1 MASAIFT
8 TFLCRQQRFLTLT
21 RSPVATQLWT
31 RLASTSVQQQQQQTA
46 NKPVN
51 LQQLKNLKVDY
62 QDDIAVV
69 QFNQENSKVN
79 TLSKGMMDEFV
90 PLFEQLQNDDKVK
103 GIVVMSAK
111 PGSFIAGADI
121 NMLESAKNRDELFK
135 ISRNGQDVM
144 HKIEQSRKPIV
155 AAIAGSCLG
164 GGFEVALACHYR
176 IAMNDKRTGFGV
188 PEIKLGLLPGAG
200 GTQRLIQK
208 LSLPDA
214 LDLVLTGKEVKTKK
228 AKSLGLVDAVVEPI
242 GPGLQT
248 AEEKNIDYLRSVA
261 VQKAK
266 ELTFKKHVKPQP
278 GLLENIKSKIMST
291 SYVQNYIF
299 EQAKKKVMSQTQ
311 GLYPAPLKILDVIK
325 QTVESGSK
333 VGYNAEAEGFAD
345 LGTTSESKA
354 LISLFHGR
362 TECKKNKYGKPER
375 EVKNIAVIGAGLMG
389 AGIAHVSIDKGF
401 NVILRDQTTKAL
413 SRGYSQITK
422 GYQGYVKRK
431 RLTNTEY
438 DRILANLECQTTFDN
453 LEKCDMVIEA
463 VFEDLGLKQKVL
475 AEIEQRIPEHCV
487 FASNTSALP
496 IHEIAANSKRP
507 EKVIGMHYF
516 SPVDKMELL
525 EIVRAKQTSD
535 DTVRSAVSV
544 GLKQGKVVIV
554 VGDGPGFYTTRLLM
568 FAGAEVFRLLQEGAS
583 PKDIDKATKKFGFPV
598 GSATLFDE
606 VGIDVAAHIARDM
619 QSVFGE
625 RLADKS
631 MPALFQDL
639 VSNNLHGRKTG
650 QGLYIY
656 QAGVKGG
663 DREVNPKFTELIKNY
678 AAEAKEQV
686 TTESI
691 QWRTG
696 LRFLNEAARCLE
708 EKIITSPTDG
718 DIGAVFGLGFPP
730 MKGGPFR
737 FMDTYGVSKIVDLMN
752 SYRSKYG
759 ERFAPTQLLVD
770 MAKEDKKFYS

>member
-1 MASAIFT
+1 MASTILKSFV
-8 TFLCRQQRFLTLT
+8 CRQQYFANLT
-21 RSPVATQLWT
+21 RSSGLWT
-31 RLASTSVQQQQQQTA
+31 RYASTAVQQS
-46 NKPVN
+46 NVN

-62 QDDIAVV
+62 QDGIAVL

-79 TLSKGMMDEFV
+79 TLSKGIMDEFV
-90 PLFEQLQNDDKVK
+90 PVFTQLQNDDKVR
-103 GIVVMSAK
+103 GIVMISAK

-121 NMLESAKNRDELFK
+121 NMLEAAKNRDELLN
-135 ISRNGQDVM
+135 ISRNGQEIM
-144 HKIEQSRKPIV
+144 NQIEQSKKPVV
-155 AAIAGSCLG
+155 AAVAGSCLG

-176 IAMNDKRTGFGV
+176 IALNDKRTGFGV
-188 PEIKLGLLPGAG
+188 PEVKLGLLPGAG
-200 GTQRLIQK
+200 GTQRLAQK

-214 LDLVLTGKEVKTKK
+214 LDVILTGKELKARK
-228 AKSLGLVDAVVEPI
+228 AKSLGLVDALVEPI

-248 AEEKNIDYLRSVA
+248 AEEKNLQYLREVA

-266 ELTFKKHVKPQP
+266 ELAVRRPAKKQP
-278 GLLENIKSKIMST
+278 SFLENVKSKVLSN
-291 SYVQNYIF
+291 SYVRNYVF
-299 EQAKKKVMSQTQ
+299 DQATKKVMSQTQ
-311 GLYPAPLKILDVIK
+311 GLYPAPLKIIDVLK
-325 QTVESGSK
+325 QTLESGSK
-333 VGYNAEAEGFAD
+333 IGYNAEAEGFAD
-345 LGTTSESKA
+345 LGATTESKA

-389 AGIAHVSIDKGF
+389 AGIAHVSIDKGY
-401 NVILRDQTTKAL
+401 NVILRDTSTKAL
-413 SRGYSQITK
+413 ARGYSQITK

-431 RLTNTEY
+431 RITNAEY
-438 DRILANLECQTTFDN
+438 DRILANLDTQTNTDN

-463 VFEDLGLKQKVL
+463 VFEDLQLKQKVL
-475 AEIEQRIPEHCV
+475 AELEQRIPEHCI
-487 FASNTSALP
+487 FATNTSALP
-496 IHEIAANSKRP
+496 IHQIAAKSRRP
-507 EKVIGMHYF
+507 AKVIGMHYF

-525 EIVRAKQTSD
+525 EIVRAKQTSE

-568 FAGAEVFRLLQEGAS
+568 FAGAEVFRLLQEGAT
-583 PKDIDKATKKFGFPV
+583 PKEVDKATKKFGFPV

-619 QSVFGE
+619 QNVFGE
-625 RLADKS
+625 RLADKT
-631 MPALFQDL
+631 MPDLFHQL
-639 VSNNLHGRKTG
+639 VENNLRGRKSG

-656 QAGVKGG
+656 QQGVKGG
-663 DREVNPKFTELIKNY
+663 DREINPKFTELIKNY
-678 AAEAKEQV
+678 SIEAKEPN
-686 TTESI
+686 TIETI

-752 SYRSKYG
+752 NYRNKYG

-770 MAKEDKKFYS
+770 MAKENKTF

>member
-8 TFLCRQQRFLTLT
+8 SLICRQQRLLNLT
-21 RSPVATQLWT
+21 RSPVATQLYT
-31 RLASTSVQQQQQQTA
+31 RLASTSVQQQAQ
-46 NKPVN
+46 NKPTDLN
-51 LQQLKNLKVDY
+51 QLKNLKVDY
-62 QDDIAVV
+62 QDGIAVV
-69 QFNQENSKVN
+69 LFNQENSKVN
-79 TLSKGMMDEFV
+79 TLSKAMMEEFV
-90 PLFEQLQNDDKVK
+90 PLFNNLQNDDKVK

-121 NMLESAKNRDELFK
+121 NMLESAKTRDELFK
-135 ISRNGQDVM
+135 ISRNGQDIM
-144 HKIEQSRKPIV
+144 NQIEQSRKPIV

-200 GTQRLIQK
+200 GTQRLVQK

-214 LDLVLTGKEVKTKK
+214 LDVILTGKEIKAKK
-228 AKSLGLVDAVVEPI
+228 AKSMGLVDDIIEPI
-242 GPGLQT
+242 GPGLQPI
-248 AEEKNIDYLRSVA
+248 EQKNMDYLRSVA

-266 ELTFKKHVKPQP
+266 ELIIQKPAQKES
-278 GLLENIKSKIMST
+278 GLIENIKSKIMSS
-291 SYVQNYIF
+291 SYVQNYILQ
-299 EQAKKKVMSQTQ
+299 QAQKKVMSQTQ
-311 GLYPAPLKILDVIK
+311 VLYPAPLKILD
-325 QTVESGSK
+325 
-333 VGYNAEAEGFAD
+333 GFAD
-345 LGTTSESKA
+345 LGMTSESKA

-375 EVKNIAVIGAGLMG
+375 EVKNIAVVGAGLMG
-389 AGIAHVSIDKGF
+389 GGIAHVSIDKGY
-401 NVILRDQTTKAL
+401 NVILRDTTSKAL

-422 GYQGYVKRK
+422 GYQDYVKRK
-431 RLTNTEY
+431 RLTNAES
-438 DRILANLECQTTFDN
+438 DNILSNLQCQTTFDGF
-453 LEKCDMVIEA
+453 EKCDMIIEA
-463 VFEDLGLKQKVL
+463 VFEDLKLKQNVL
-475 AEIEQRIPEHCV
+475 ADLEQRIPEHCV

-496 IHEIAANSKRP
+496 IHQIAANSRRP
-507 EKVIGMHYF
+507 QKVIGMHYF

-544 GLKQGKVVIV
+544 GIKQGKVVIV
-554 VGDGPGFYTTRLLM
+554 VSDGPGFYTTRLLM
-568 FAGAEVFRLLQEGAS
+568 FAGAEVFHLLQEGVS

-619 QSVFGE
+619 QAVFGQ
-625 RLADKS
+625 RLADQS
-631 MPALFQDL
+631 MPQLFEEL
-639 VSNNLHGRKTG
+639 VRNNLHGRKSG

-663 DREVNPKFTELIKNY
+663 DREINPKFTEIIKNY
-678 AAEAKEQV
+678 SKESKEKV
-686 TTESI
+686 TMENI

-718 DIGAVFGLGFPP
+718 DVGAVFGLGFPP

-737 FMDTYGVSKIVDLMN
+737 FIDTYGVSNIVDLMN
-752 SYRSKYG
+752 NHRSRYG
-759 ERFAPTQLLVD
+759 DRFTPTQLLVD
-770 MAKEDKKFYS
+770 MAKENKKFYS

>member
-1 MASAIFT
+1 YFCSLASAIFT
-8 TFLCRQQRFLTLT
+8 SFVCRQQRLLNLT
-21 RSPVATQLWT
+21 RSPVATQLYT
-31 RLASTSVQQQQQQTA
+31 RLASTSVQQQTQ
-46 NKPVN
+46 NKPTDLN
-51 LQQLKNLKVDY
+51 QLKNLKVEY
-62 QDDIAVV
+62 QDGIAVV
-69 QFNQENSKVN
+69 LFNQENSKVN
-79 TLSKGMMDEFV
+79 TLSRGMMDEFV
-90 PLFEQLQNDDKVK
+90 PLFNQLQNDDKVK

-135 ISRNGQDVM
+135 ISRHGQDVM
-144 HKIEQSRKPIV
+144 NQIEQSRKPIV
-155 AAIAGSCLG
+155 AAISGSCLG

-188 PEIKLGLLPGAG
+188 PEVKLGLLPGAG
-200 GTQRLIQK
+200 GTQRLVQK

-214 LDLVLTGKEVKTKK
+214 LDVILTGKEIKAKK
-228 AKSLGLVDAVVEPI
+228 AKSMGLVDDIVEPI
-242 GPGLQT
+242 GPGLQPI
-248 AEEKNIDYLRSVA
+248 EEKNMDYLRSVA

-266 ELTFKKHVKPQP
+266 ELTVQKPAKKEPD
-278 GLLENIKSKIMST
+278 IKSKIMSS
-291 SYVQNYIF
+291 SYVRNYIF
-299 EQAKKKVMSQTQ
+299 QQAQKKVMSQTQ

-325 QTVESGSK
+325 QTLESGSK

-345 LGTTSESKA
+345 LGMTTESKA

-375 EVKNIAVIGAGLMG
+375 EVKNIAIVGAGLMG
-389 AGIAHVSIDKGF
+389 AGIAHVSIDKGY
-401 NVILRDQTTKAL
+401 NVILRDVTSKAV

-422 GYQGYVKRK
+422 GYQDSVKRK
-431 RLTNTEY
+431 RITNAQY
-438 DRILANLECQTTFDN
+438 DNILSNLQCQTTFDN
-453 LEKCDMVIEA
+453 FEKCDMVIEA
-463 VFEDLGLKQKVL
+463 VFEDLKLKQNVL
-475 AEIEQRIPEHCV
+475 AELEQRIPEHCV

-496 IHEIAANSKRP
+496 IHQIATKSRRP

-544 GLKQGKVVIV
+544 GIKQGKVVIV

-568 FAGAEVFRLLQEGAS
+568 FSGSEVFNLLQEGAT

-606 VGIDVAAHIARDM
+606 VGIDVASHIAHDM
-619 QSVFGE
+619 HAIFGQ
-625 RLADKS
+625 RLADPS
-631 MPALFQDL
+631 MPQLFREL
-639 VSNNLHGRKTG
+639 VTNNLLGRKTG

-663 DREVNPKFTELIKNY
+663 DREINPKFIEIMKNY
-678 AAEAKEQV
+678 SKEAKEKV
-686 TTESI
+686 TMENI

-752 SYRSKYG
+752 NHRSKYG
-759 ERFAPTQLLVD
+759 DRFTPTQLLVD
-770 MAKEDKKFYS
+770 MAKENKKFYS